1 MRFAHWI
8 VFALVGL
15 LFLPSVQAA
24 VSCNDIDISP
34 NQVTLSED
42 QSSRSIT
49 FTLSNDSDQ
58 DFDIDNVRVSESDTR
73 FDVEVISY
81 DDEIEEDGTAR
92 VRLRYDTEDVSTDVE
107 TSFTLSV
114 RGEFSGG
121 KDCSFSQI
129 TFPIDVTIED
139 GANVCTLLDV
149 ESGNVFLD
157 EDETQSHFITIRN
170 DADRDFE
177 VSDLDVFD
185 DSTAFNASLKIRTT
199 DTEFEK
205 IVPKH
210 GSRDYELTVR
220 AFNVSEAVVDNVYVE
235 VQGEFIGSGTPNS
248 CDNTEIS
255 TSFEVEV
262 SDNGTSGLCAEIKVA
277 PTRLRVESQQ
287 TSWQNITVS
296 NTGEQHY
303 YIDEFE
309 VRDVNYQVQF
319 DATDVP
325 ERVDAE
331 GSEDVQIQAT
341 GYLYPDN
348 FDSNAFVYVKGHFS
362 SGRACSVSGLRMPF
376 TFSGSQNGSSAF
388 AQVNDGGSSPGAGGS
403 ATQFSGSV
411 RILES
416 QLQTDPRT
424 QNELTFNLANDAPVT
439 KVVRVTILAKPS
451 NARYTNTVHLAPRDE
466 VQVSFPSAVLRG
478 QSYGVLLVEDGD
490 ALMSKPIAFIA
501 ANRDASRENQS
512 SAFISGIAGF
522 VTGSGSIAIGLIV
535 LVLLLIFLSAR
546 SETPPAAWANVSK
559 TASANEAVIPDADA
573 LDLPEEPWMH
583 PQKMQ

>member
-1 MRFAHWI
+1 MHYVHWI

-15 LFLPSVQAA
+15 ILLPGVQAA

-49 FTLSNDSDQ
+49 LTLSNDSDQ
-58 DFDIDNVRVSESDTR
+58 DFDIDNVRVSESDSR

-81 DDEIEEDGTAR
+81 DDQIEEDDTAR
-92 VRLRYDTEDVSTDVE
+92 VRLRYDTVDVTNDVE

-139 GANVCTLLDV
+139 GENACTLLDI

-177 VSDLDVFD
+177 ITDLDVFD
-185 DSTAFNASLKIRTT
+185 DSTAFNASLKIRMT
-199 DTEFEK
+199 DSEFEK
-205 IVPKH
+205 IVSKH
-210 GSRDYELTVR
+210 SSRDYELTVR
-220 AFNVSEAVVDNVYVE
+220 AFNVSEVVVDTVYIE
-235 VQGEFIGSGTPNS
+235 VQGEFIGSGATNS

-255 TSFEVEV
+255 ASFEVEV

-287 TSWQNITVS
+287 TLSQHITIS

-309 VRDVNYQVQF
+309 VRDANYQVQF

-325 ERVDAE
+325 ERVDAD
-331 GSEDVQIQAT
+331 GSEDVQVQAA
-341 GYLYPDN
+341 GFLYPDN

-376 TFSGSQNGSSAF
+376 TFLGNQNGTNTFVQA
-388 AQVNDGGSSPGAGGS
+388 NGAAPSTGVSGT
-403 ATQFSGSV
+403 TQFVGSV

-416 QLQTDPRT
+416 QLQLNPRT
-424 QNELTFNLANDAPVT
+424 QNELTFNLANDSST
-439 KVVRVTILAKPS
+439 SKVVRVTILAKPS
-451 NARYTNTVHLAPRDE
+451 NERYTNTVHLAPRDN

-478 QSYGVLLVEDGD
+478 QSHGVLLVEDED
-490 ALMSKPIAFIA
+490 ALVSRPITLIA
-501 ANRDASRENQS
+501 TSNNTAQGTNS

-522 VTGSGSIAIGLIV
+522 VTGEGSIAIGLIV

-546 SETPPAAWANVSK
+546 SAPPSSTWAKTSKAASGAP
-559 TASANEAVIPDADA
+559 AVAARIDAPDF
-573 LDLPEEPWMH
+573 PEEVWMH
-583 PQKMQ
+583 PQKTQ